1 MINVNDDCIEYPC
14 IKSINDVNIS
24 ILVTPNDDFKN
35 ETFDVSYI
43 LNPAV
48 DDEFACDIK
57 TVVKIFN
64 RWGTKV
70 YQSNDYANNWKGES
84 PSGSIGLSDKLPA
97 GTYYYVVN
105 LVNSGIKPIQG
116 YILLG
121 TENR

>member
-1 MINVNDDCIEYPC
+1 MVKE
-14 IKSINDVNIS
+14 
-24 ILVTPNDDFKN
+24 ILGTKWLNN
-35 ETFDVSYI
+35 EWFRFGASSLANEV
-43 LNPAV
+43 LMQL
-48 DDEFACDIK
+48 
-57 TVVKIFN
+57 VKIE
-64 RWGTKV
+64 TEV